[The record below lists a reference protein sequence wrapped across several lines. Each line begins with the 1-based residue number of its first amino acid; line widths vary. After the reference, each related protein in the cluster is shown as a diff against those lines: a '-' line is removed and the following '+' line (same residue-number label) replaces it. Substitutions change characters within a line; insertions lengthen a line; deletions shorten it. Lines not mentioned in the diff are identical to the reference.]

1 MELQRT
7 ISIHIFLVMSIH
19 EDALGE
25 KKNTTASTFHEPEPL
40 FLLVQYKEIVY
51 REQGLNEQD

>member
-1 MELQRT
+1 MKM
-7 ISIHIFLVMSIH
+7 HW
-19 EDALGE
+19 AK